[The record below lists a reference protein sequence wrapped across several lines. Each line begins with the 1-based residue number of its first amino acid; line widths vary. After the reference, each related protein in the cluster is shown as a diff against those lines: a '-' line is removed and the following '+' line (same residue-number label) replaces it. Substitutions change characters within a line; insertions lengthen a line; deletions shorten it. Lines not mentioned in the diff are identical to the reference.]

1 MPCVIVPLANV
12 CLLLTAVV
20 HFTMTMAFSIIPATF
35 VYVVHFALVC
45 YVSKLSFTMAL
56 SVLELTDVLLT
67 I

>member
-1 MPCVIVPLANV
+1 MLHVVAPLANV

-35 VYVVHFALVC
+35 VYVVVFATVC
-45 YVSKLSFTMAL
+45 SESILSFTMVL

>member
-1 MPCVIVPLANV
+1 MLRVLAPLANV

-35 VYVVHFALVC
+35 VYVVHFATVC
-45 YVSKLSFTMAL
+45 SESKLSFTMVL
-56 SVLELTDVLLT
+56 SVFELTDVLLT

>member
-1 MPCVIVPLANV
+1 MLHVVAPLANV

-35 VYVVHFALVC
+35 VYVVYFATVC
-45 YVSKLSFTMAL
+45 SESKLSFTMVL
-56 SVLELTDVLLT
+56 SVLELTYVLLT

>member
-1 MPCVIVPLANV
+1 MLHVVAPLASV

-20 HFTMTMAFSIIPATF
+20 YFTMTMAFSIIPATF
-35 VYVVHFALVC
+35 VYVVNFATVC
-45 YVSKLSFTMAL
+45 SESKLSFTMVL